1 MINSA
6 NILIVEDEK
15 AIADTLVFSLS
26 SEHFQTTWVSSG
38 QAAIEHCQNHSVDCV
53 LLDVGLPDINGFDVL
68 KQLRQ
73 FTDVPI
79 LFLTARSEEIDRILG
94 LEMGADDYIT
104 KPFSPREVVTRVKV
118 VLRRATPIASSSSLR
133 ESAPIPI
140 ASSTQQSSVSPFH
153 IDEEQ
158 AMISLTDSPL
168 NLTKAEYLLLKTLL
182 TQPKRVFDRTTLI
195 TAVWDENHPSDE
207 RAIDTHI
214 KSLRAKLRAVDSNTD
229 YIHTHRGLGYSLHL

>member
-1 MINSA
+1 M
-6 NILIVEDEK
+6 LIVEDEK

-26 SEHFQTTWVSSG
+26 AEHFQPTWVSSG
-38 QAAIEHCQNHSVDCV
+38 QAAIEHCQGNQVDCV

-118 VLRRATPIASSSSLR
+118 VLRRATPITKPISQPIEASV
-133 ESAPIPI
+133 
-140 ASSTQQSSVSPFH
+140 QQSSPFS

-168 NLTKAEYLLLKTLL
+168 HLTRAEYLLLKTLL
-182 TQPKRVFDRTTLI
+182 TQPKRVFSRAILI

-214 KSLRAKLRAVDSNTD
+214 KSLRAKLRAVDSSTD
-229 YIHTHRGLGYSLHL
+229 YIHTHRGLGYSLNV

>member
-26 SEHFQTTWVSSG
+26 AEHFQPTWVSSG
-38 QAAIEHCQNHSVDCV
+38 QAAIEHCQSNPVDCV

-118 VLRRATPIASSSSLR
+118 VLRRATPIALSV
-133 ESAPIPI
+133 
-140 ASSTQQSSVSPFH
+140 QQSSSQSSPFS

-168 NLTKAEYLLLKTLL
+168 HLTRAEYLLLKTLL
-182 TQPKRVFDRTTLI
+182 TQPKRVFSRAILI

-214 KSLRAKLRAVDSNTD
+214 KSLRAKLRAGDSSTD
-229 YIHTHRGLGYSLHL
+229 YIHTHRGLGYSLNV

>member
-1 MINSA
+1 MINSV

-26 SEHFQTTWVSSG
+26 AEHFQPTWVSSG
-38 QAAIEHCQNHSVDCV
+38 QAAIEHCQRTPVDCV

-118 VLRRATPIASSSSLR
+118 VLRRATPITLSV
-133 ESAPIPI
+133 
-140 ASSTQQSSVSPFH
+140 QQSSSPFS

-168 NLTKAEYLLLKTLL
+168 HLTRAEYLLLKTLL
-182 TQPKRVFDRTTLI
+182 TQPKRVFSRAILI

-214 KSLRAKLRAVDSNTD
+214 KSLRAKLRAVDSSTD
-229 YIHTHRGLGYSLHL
+229 YIHTHRGLGYSLNV

>member
-26 SEHFQTTWVSSG
+26 AEHFQPTWVSSG
-38 QAAIEHCQNHSVDCV
+38 QAAIEHCQRQSVDCI
-53 LLDVGLPDINGFDVL
+53 LLDVGLPDMNGFDVL

-73 FTDVPI
+73 FTDVPV

-118 VLRRATPIASSSSLR
+118 VLRRATPIKTSVPM
-133 ESAPIPI
+133 AP
-140 ASSTQQSSVSPFH
+140 SSPFKV
-153 IDEEQ
+153 DEEQ
-158 AMISLTDSPL
+158 AMISLTDRPL

-182 TQPKRVFDRTTLI
+182 AQPKRVFSRALLM

-214 KSLRAKLRAVDSNTD
+214 KSLRAKLRAVDNQTD

>member
-1 MINSA
+1 MINST

-26 SEHFQTTWVSSG
+26 AEYFQPTWVSSG
-38 QAAIEHCQNHSVDCV
+38 QSAIEHCQQNHVDCV

-118 VLRRATPIASSSSLR
+118 VLRRATPITLSV
-133 ESAPIPI
+133 
-140 ASSTQQSSVSPFH
+140 QQSSSQSSPFS

-168 NLTKAEYLLLKTLL
+168 HLTRAEYLLLKTLL
-182 TQPKRVFDRTTLI
+182 TQPKRVFSRAILI

-214 KSLRAKLRAVDSNTD
+214 KSLRAKLRAVDSSTD
-229 YIHTHRGLGYSLHL
+229 YIHTHRGLGYSLNV